1 MNPACFGLDAAL
13 FGNVAFI
20 WGTYS
25 RTAFNRVY
33 TMLLQ
38 TNLIYGTQHKGKEGA
53 FNRKEFATKI
63 VIIVATSP
71 DPGFAEIISY

>member
-1 MNPACFGLDAAL
+1 
-13 FGNVAFI
+13 
-20 WGTYS
+20 
-25 RTAFNRVY
+25 
-33 TMLLQ
+33 MLLQ

-71 DPGFAEIISY
+71 DPEFAEIISY